1 MNRNSKAFKVLA
13 VLMTVTLAVPALGT
27 SAALGT
33 ESSARTAQET
43 VPESRGGGWIFLLRV
58 LLLQKFLTNA

>member
-1 MNRNSKAFKVLA
+1 MNRNSKVFKVLA

-43 VPESRGGGWIFLLRV
+43 VPESRGGGGYFC
-58 LLLQKFLTNA
+58 

>member
-43 VPESRGGGWIFLLRV
+43 VPESRGGWIFLLRV